1 MSNEN
6 SAGFSVSRGLTS
18 LFSSRRDDNFGPHEF
33 DKSLEDSSSSSD
45 EGSGSDPED
54 PGYHPLEARQSL
66 ERQPLD
72 IDEDEEMGEMVA
84 PESGGEGS
92 RESNSS
98 DEEELS
104 EVEKEKLRGSSFGSS
119 ASRDRPAYLEN
130 ESEGRDAEFQDE
142 EEEDDEEGDEL
153 VEIAMPV
160 SLGDGRRNSM
170 GRG

>member
-1 MSNEN
+1 
-6 SAGFSVSRGLTS
+6 
-18 LFSSRRDDNFGPHEF
+18 
-33 DKSLEDSSSSSD
+33 
-45 EGSGSDPED
+45 
-54 PGYHPLEARQSL
+54 
-66 ERQPLD
+66 
-72 IDEDEEMGEMVA
+72 MVA

-104 EVEKEKLRGSSFGSS
+104 EMEKAKLRGSSFGSS
-119 ASRDRPAYLEN
+119 VNGGRPVYLDD
-130 ESEGRDAEFQDE
+130 ESDGRDAEFQDE
-142 EEEDDEEGDEL
+142 EEDDDEGDEL